1 MKICRALL
9 QHGAERKGRNKHGLN
24 VLHIAAQGDQP
35 VSLYYFHKIEK
46 MSITEQDD
54 RGSTPLHWACFS
66 CSELALIFIL
76 AWVGTEDTSE
86 LAIQDQDG
94 YTPLHL
100 AVKSC
105 EELQSSRPVRAL
117 LFKDAPFNI
126 PDK

>member
-1 MKICRALL
+1 M
-9 QHGAERKGRNKHGLN
+9 HGSEIDAKNKHGLN

-35 VSLYYFHKIEK
+35 VSLYFFHKIK
-46 MSITEQDD
+46 NMSITQEDD

-76 AWVGTEDTSE
+76 AWVGVEE
-86 LAIQDQDG
+86 LGMQDQDG

-105 EELQSSRPVRAL
+105 DELRSSRPVRAL
-117 LFKDAPFNI
+117 LFKDAPLDVLDHTGKRPIDFVS
-126 PDK
+126 